1 MHLQASGESALA
13 PINVIYVGPLDA
25 RHHVHALA
33 DAFMVARDH
42 DARLHLLVSGD
53 GDERACLERRLGHA
67 VTFLNALGDV
77 PLDEL
82 IGEAD
87 LLVCPTTSPDTA
99 QTIMAAQRGGLP
111 VLAVDGGG
119 AAALI
124 ENGRSGFLVP
134 DDTAA
139 LADAIRWL
147 CRRATLRER
156 LATGGRLAA
165 GTRQASGQGRI
176 MTA

>member
-1 MHLQASGESALA
+1 MHVQASGETALA

-33 DAFMVARDH
+33 DAFMAARDH
-42 DARLHLLVSGD
+42 DQRLHLLVSGD

-67 VTFLNALGDV
+67 ATFLDALGDAQM
-77 PLDEL
+77 DQL
-82 IGEAD
+82 IAHAD
-87 LLVCPTTSPDTA
+87 LLVYPTTAPDTA

-111 VLAVDGGG
+111 VLAVDGGD

-134 DDTAA
+134 DDAAA

>member
-13 PINVIYVGPLDA
+13 PINVVYVGPLDA

-33 DAFMVARDH
+33 DAFMAARDH
-42 DARLHLLVSGD
+42 DHRLHLLVAGD
-53 GDERACLERRLGHA
+53 GDERACVERQLGHA
-67 VTFLNALGDV
+67 VTFLDPFGDAR
-77 PLDEL
+77 LDQL

-99 QTIMAAQRGGLP
+99 ETIMAAQRGGLP
-111 VLAVDGGG
+111 VLAVDGGD
-119 AAALI
+119 AATLI

-156 LATGGRLAA
+156 LAIGGRLAA
-165 GTRQASGQGRI
+165 GTRQASGPGRI